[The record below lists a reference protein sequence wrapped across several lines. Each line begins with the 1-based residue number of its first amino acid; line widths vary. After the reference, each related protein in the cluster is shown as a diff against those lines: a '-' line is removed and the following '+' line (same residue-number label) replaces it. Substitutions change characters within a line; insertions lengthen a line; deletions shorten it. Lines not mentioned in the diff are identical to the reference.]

1 MVQALTEPAGSVV
14 SCRHGA
20 GLEPG
25 RHDAQGAGMPIAITD
40 EHQELGATVR
50 DVLTTHDAL
59 GANRALLEADTEP
72 RPSYWKEMA
81 ELGWLGI
88 HLPEEYGGA
97 GAGLSEL
104 ISVLDELGRQVAPGP
119 FLPTVLA
126 SAVVAQ
132 CGNDE
137 QCAFFLP
144 ALGDGSLVAAVGLGG
159 SLTLRDGVLDGD
171 AGIVLGGAAAELL
184 LLRAGDDIVAVQPD
198 IDGVTLAGTKDLD
211 PSRRSAAVTVSSVG
225 VRDADVLV
233 GAARRAR
240 ALARTLGAAEAVG
253 VMAACTDA
261 AVAYAKERVQ
271 FGRTIGTF
279 QAVKHHCADM
289 LVAAELATA
298 AVWDA
303 ARAATD
309 SADEFDLAAAMA
321 AQLTFAPAVHNAQM
335 NIQVHGGIGFTWEHD
350 AHLFLRRALVLN
362 ALLGSPDDAEE
373 VTRLAARGTTREV
386 SLDLPAEA
394 EAIRTEVRAEAKRIK
409 ARRGAAQRKALV
421 ESGLM
426 VPHWPAPWGRDAG
439 AVEQIV
445 IDEELRAA
453 GVKVPGLGIT
463 GWNIMTVNQ
472 YATPDQVERWVFKT
486 LMGEYVWCQL
496 FSEPDAGSDA
506 AAVKTR
512 GTRVDG
518 GWVVNG
524 QKVWTSGAQYCHL
537 GLATVRTD
545 PAAPKHAGITT
556 MVIDMHAPGV
566 EVRPLRQITGHADF
580 NEVFFN
586 DVFVPDDDVVGTPD
600 DGWTVARST
609 LGNERVSIGGGAGGI
624 FPAMDLIALLKS
636 GGDRVPGASARVGAL
651 LSTDHALKVLNLRRA
666 QRAVIGS
673 GPGAEGNV
681 TKLVLA
687 EHGHDRARLQADL
700 VGPATAFLDGE
711 EALAGYSE
719 LATRAMSIAGGT
731 SEITRNQIA
740 ERILGLPRD
749 PLIA

>member
-1 MVQALTEPAGSVV
+1 
-14 SCRHGA
+14 
-20 GLEPG
+20 
-25 RHDAQGAGMPIAITD
+25 MPIAITD
-40 EHQELGATVR
+40 EHRELGATVR
-50 DVLTTHDAL
+50 GVLSAHGSLA
-59 GANRALLEADTEP
+59 ANRALLEADGEP
-72 RPSYWKEMA
+72 RPTFWKEMA

-88 HLPEEYGGA
+88 HLPEEHGGA
-97 GAGLSEL
+97 GAGLGEL
-104 ISVLDELGRQVAPGP
+104 VVVLDELGRQVAPGP

-126 SAVVAQ
+126 SALIAQ
-132 CGNDE
+132 CGTAE
-137 QCAFFLP
+137 QHAFFLP
-144 ALGDGSLVAAVGLGG
+144 SLADGTLVAAVGLGG
-159 SLTLRDGVLDGD
+159 SLTLTDGMLDGD
-171 AGIVLGGAAAELL
+171 GGIVLGGAGADLF
-184 LLRAGDDIVAVQPD
+184 LLRAGDDMVAVQRGA
-198 IDGVTLAGTKDLD
+198 DGVTLGGTKDID
-211 PSRRSAAVTVSSVG
+211 PSRRSARVTVSSATL
-225 VRDADVLV
+225 READVIM
-233 GAARRAR
+233 GAAGRSR

-261 AVAYAKERVQ
+261 AVGYAKERVQ

-303 ARAATD
+303 ARASGD
-309 SADEFDLAAAMA
+309 SPEQFDLVAAMA
-321 AQLTFAPAVHNAQM
+321 AQLAFGPVVHSAQM

-350 AHLFLRRALVLN
+350 GHLFLRRALVLQ
-362 ALLGSPDDAEE
+362 ALLGSPADAED
-373 VTRLAARGTTREV
+373 VTAQAARGTARQV
-386 SLDLPAEA
+386 SLDLPPEA
-394 EAIRTEVRAEAKRIK
+394 EVIRAEAR
-409 ARRGAAQRKALV
+409 AEAQRIGALPGPDRRRALV

-426 VPHWPAPWGRDAG
+426 VPHWPRPWGRGAG

-445 IDEELRAA
+445 IEEELRAA
-453 GVKVPGLGIT
+453 GVTVPGLGIT

-518 GWVVNG
+518 GWNVNG
-524 QKVWTSGAQYCHL
+524 QKVWTSGAQHCHL
-537 GLATVRTD
+537 GLATVRTNPD
-545 PAAPKHAGITT
+545 APKHAGITT

-566 EVRPLRQITGHADF
+566 EVRPLRQITGSADF

-586 DVFVPDDDVVGTPD
+586 DVFVPDDDVVGSPD

-609 LGNERVSIGGGAGGI
+609 LGNERVSIGGGVGGI
-624 FPAMDLIALLKS
+624 FPPMDLMALLAR
-636 GGDRVPGASARVGAL
+636 GGDRVPGAAARVGAIL
-651 LSTDHALKVLNLRRA
+651 TKEHVLKVLNLRRA
-666 QRAVIGS
+666 QRAVIGT
-673 GPGAEGNV
+673 GPGPEGNV

-711 EALAGYSE
+711 DALAGYTQ

-749 PLIA
+749 PLLT

>member
-1 MVQALTEPAGSVV
+1 
-14 SCRHGA
+14 
-20 GLEPG
+20 
-25 RHDAQGAGMPIAITD
+25 MPIAITD
-40 EHQELGATVR
+40 VHQELGATVR
-50 DVLTTHDAL
+50 GVLSAHGSLA
-59 GANRALLEADTEP
+59 ANRALLEADGEP
-72 RPSYWKEMA
+72 RPSFWNEMA

-88 HLPEEYGGA
+88 HLPEEHGGA
-97 GAGLSEL
+97 GAGLGEL
-104 ISVLDELGRQVAPGP
+104 VVVLDELGRQVAPGP

-126 SAVVAQ
+126 SALIAQ
-132 CGNDE
+132 CGTAE
-137 QCAFFLP
+137 QRAFFLP
-144 ALGDGSLVAAVGLGG
+144 SLADGTLVAAVGLGG
-159 SLTLRDGVLDGD
+159 SLTLTDGMLDGD
-171 AGIVLGGAAAELL
+171 GGIVLGGAGADLF
-184 LLRAGDDIVAVQPD
+184 LLRAGDDMVAVQRGA
-198 IDGVTLAGTKDLD
+198 DGVTLGGTKDID
-211 PSRRSAAVTVSSVG
+211 PSRRSARVTVSSAPVPE
-225 VRDADVLV
+225 ADVIV
-233 GAARRAR
+233 GAARRSR

-261 AVAYAKERVQ
+261 AVGYAKERVQ

-303 ARAATD
+303 ARASGD
-309 SADEFDLAAAMA
+309 SPEQFDLVAAMA
-321 AQLTFAPAVHNAQM
+321 AQLAFGPVVHSAQM

-350 AHLFLRRALVLN
+350 GHLFLRRALALQ
-362 ALLGSPDDAEE
+362 ALLGSPADAED
-373 VTRLAARGTTREV
+373 VTAQAARGTVRQV
-386 SLDLPAEA
+386 SLDLPPEAEVIRAEARAEA
-394 EAIRTEVRAEAKRIK
+394 ERIGGLPGPD
-409 ARRGAAQRKALV
+409 RRRALV

-426 VPHWPAPWGRDAG
+426 VPHWPRPWGRGAA

-445 IDEELRAA
+445 IEEELRAA
-453 GVKVPGLGIT
+453 GVTVPGLGIT

-472 YATPDQVERWVFKT
+472 YATPDQVERWVLKT

-518 GWVVNG
+518 GWNVNG
-524 QKVWTSGAQYCHL
+524 QKVWTSGAQHCHL
-537 GLATVRTD
+537 GLATVRTNPD
-545 PAAPKHAGITT
+545 APKHAGITA

-566 EVRPLRQITGHADF
+566 EVRPLRQITGSSDF

-586 DVFVPDDDVVGTPD
+586 DVFVPDDDVVGSPD

-624 FPAMDLIALLKS
+624 FPPMDLMALLAR
-636 GGDRVPGASARVGAL
+636 GGDRVPGAAARVGAIL
-651 LSTDHALKVLNLRRA
+651 TKEHVLKVLNLRRA
-666 QRAVIGS
+666 QRAVVGT
-673 GPGAEGNV
+673 GPGPEGNV

-711 EALAGYSE
+711 DALAGYSQ

-749 PLIA
+749 PLIT

>member
-1 MVQALTEPAGSVV
+1 
-14 SCRHGA
+14 
-20 GLEPG
+20 
-25 RHDAQGAGMPIAITD
+25 MPIAITD
-40 EHQELGATVR
+40 EHQELGASVR
-50 DVLTTHDAL
+50 SVLADHGAL
-59 GANRALLEADTEP
+59 AANRALLEADAEP
-72 RPSYWKEMA
+72 RPSFWSQMA

-88 HLPEEYGGA
+88 HLPEEHGGA

-104 ISVLDELGRQVAPGP
+104 VVVLDEVGRQVAPGP

-126 SAVVAQ
+126 SAVIAR
-132 CGNDE
+132 CGSDE
-137 QCAFFLP
+137 QRAAFLP
-144 ALGDGSLVAAVGLGG
+144 GLADGRVVAALGLGDA
-159 SLTLRDGVLDGD
+159 LRLRDGVLDGD
-171 AGIVLGGAAAELL
+171 GGIVLGGAAADLV
-184 LLRAGDDIVAVQPD
+184 LLRAGEDMIVVPRGSA
-198 IDGVTLAGTKDLD
+198 GLAFGGTKNLD
-211 PSRRSAAVTVSSVG
+211 PSCRSASVTASSVAVDG
-225 VRDADVLV
+225 AAVLA
-233 GAARRAR
+233 GAARHAR

-253 VMAACTDA
+253 IMAACTDA

-298 AVWDA
+298 AVWEA
-303 ARAATD
+303 ARASDD
-309 SADEFDLAAAMA
+309 SVDEFDLTAAMA
-321 AQLTFAPAVHNAQM
+321 AQLAFGPAVHSAQM

-362 ALLGSPDDAEE
+362 AVVGSPGDAED
-373 VTRLAARGTTREV
+373 VTAQSARGTTRDV
-386 SLDLPAEA
+386 SLDLPPEA
-394 EAIRTEVRAEAKRIK
+394 EAIRAAVRVEAQRIGALKGTE
-409 ARRGAAQRKALV
+409 QRKALV
-421 ESGLM
+421 ESGLL
-426 VPHWPAPWGRDAG
+426 VPHWPAPWGRAAG

-463 GWNIMTVNQ
+463 GWNVMTVNQ
-472 YATPDQVERWVFKT
+472 YATPDQVERWVFKS

-506 AAVKTR
+506 AAVTTR
-512 GTRVDG
+512 GTRVEG
-518 GWVVNG
+518 GWTVNG

-545 PAAPKHAGITT
+545 PDAPKHAGITT

-566 EVRPLRQITGHADF
+566 EVRPLRQITGNADF

-586 DVFVPDDDVVGTPD
+586 DVFVPDDDVVGTPN

-609 LGNERVSIGGGAGGI
+609 LGNERVSIGGGVGGI
-624 FPAMDLIALLKS
+624 FPPMDLLALYKS
-636 GGDRVPGASARVGAL
+636 GGDRVPGAAARIGAVI
-651 LSTDHALKVLNLRRA
+651 TKEHALKVLNLRRA

-673 GPGAEGNV
+673 GPGPEGNV

-700 VGPATAFLDGE
+700 VGAPTAFLEGE
-711 EALAGYSE
+711 DALAGYSQ

-749 PLIA
+749 PLIK